1 MLQSGILLDD
11 DTCYKED
18 TASYKLKLHLE
29 SCVETQA
36 PSLDSNPECQMYLLA
51 SLTMHDAAVGAQV
64 GLRARPLN
72 GLQLLQ
78 RALVIS
84 YLHAELN
91 SLIWY

>member
-1 MLQSGILLDD
+1 MLQSGILFDD

-51 SLTMHDAAVGAQV
+51 SLTMHDGAVGGQV
-64 GLRARPLN
+64 GLGARPLMVFSFCSA
-72 GLQLLQ
+72 
-78 RALVIS
+78 RS
-84 YLHAELN
+84 
-91 SLIWY
+91 